1 MLPAFYIDHSRVAVG
16 FAGVVD
22 EPRSVAMHRC
32 VHHIKVIN
40 TKHVAADPLQKEK
53 ALGIIDACL
62 RHKQWLLFVVILS
75 SRPDLNILLKKSF
88 SIKIS

>member
-16 FAGVVD
+16 LAGVVD
-22 EPRSVAMHRC
+22 EPCSVAMHRC

-53 ALGIIDACL
+53 ALGIIYVCL

-75 SRPDLNILLKKSF
+75 SRRDLNILRKK
-88 SIKIS
+88 

>member
-1 MLPAFYIDHSRVAVG
+1 MLPAFYVDHPRVAVG

-22 EPRSVAMHRC
+22 EPGSVAMHRC

-53 ALGIIDACL
+53 ALGVIYACVREMASL
-62 RHKQWLLFVVILS
+62 AVILS
-75 SRPDLNILLKKSF
+75 SSLDLTILIKKSF

>member
-53 ALGIIDACL
+53 ALAIIYSCL
-62 RHKQWLLFVVILS
+62 RHKQWLLS
-75 SRPDLNILLKKSF
+75 SRTDLNILLKKSF
-88 SIKIS
+88 SIKIN